1 MANIRILRHGDTES
15 QAATTW
21 ESIKT
26 AFTGKEDLPVVS
38 NLDLNR
44 YCGKWYELARLP
56 VTFES
61 RLVNVQS
68 EYTMQPDGKIRIFNF
83 GRKGG
88 IQGELSTAEATLW
101 SPDPN
106 MPGKM
111 KILYPSR
118 PGQGDYWVL
127 SIDDNYKYVLVGE
140 PKRRQCWILCRDINN
155 VDETMYNNML
165 EKARLL
171 GFEVSKI
178 LKTQHEEL
186 VGMEGAK

>member
-1 MANIRILRHGDTES
+1 MANIRVLRHGDPES
-15 QAATTW
+15 AATTTW
-21 ESIKT
+21 EAIKT
-26 AFTGKEDLPVVS
+26 TFTGKEDLPVVS

-44 YCGKWYELARLP
+44 FCGKWFELARLP

-68 EYTMQPDGKIRIFNF
+68 EYTMMPDGKIRVINV
-83 GRKGG
+83 GRKGS

-101 SPDPN
+101 APDPN

-118 PGQGDYWVL
+118 PGQGDFWVL
-127 SIDDNYKYVLVGE
+127 SIDPNYNYMLVGE
-140 PKRRQCWILCRDINN
+140 PKRRECWLMCRDIKQ
-155 VDETMYNNML
+155 VDESQFSNMI
-165 EKARLL
+165 EKARQL
-171 GFEVSKI
+171 GFDVTRL

-186 VGMEGAK
+186 VGVEGKV